1 MGDGGW
7 ETLQSVTNNVQYSE
21 LLELSDLIGKL
32 GQVVV
37 SQREHMQRATLA
49 NLEEVMDNMLVSEL
63 SRQQTMD
70 LLLTEVQ

>member
-1 MGDGGW
+1 M
-7 ETLQSVTNNVQYSE
+7 QSVTNNVQYSE